1 MHPKSKK
8 KHRILSNSVLF
19 YGPSVEIRTRGL
31 LNPIREVIPK
41 SSAIYTNHA
50 KVAVFTGPY
59 IGAILSIFHK
69 MLIFSHSKYAAKQDG
84 INES

>member
-1 MHPKSKK
+1 MISFETT
-8 KHRILSNSVLF
+8 VF
-19 YGPSVEIRTRGL
+19 VGPSVEIRTRGL

-69 MLIFSHSKYAAKQDG
+69 MLIFRIASMRQNRTALTKVYAL
-84 INES
+84 